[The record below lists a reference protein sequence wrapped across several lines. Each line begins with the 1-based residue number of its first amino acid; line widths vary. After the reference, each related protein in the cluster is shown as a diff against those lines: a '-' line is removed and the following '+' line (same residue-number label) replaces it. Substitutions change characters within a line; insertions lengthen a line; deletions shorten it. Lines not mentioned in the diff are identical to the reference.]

1 MDLRAFLPRPAPPYP
16 VEFSLAPPHPTPR
29 RLLLLPLPAPPRGPK
44 APPVHPWSLLFPKRE
59 FFFIKADMGSWS
71 RHFEVFSS

>member
-1 MDLRAFLPRPAPPYP
+1 MDLRAFLPRPPPPYP

-44 APPVHPWSLLFPKRE
+44 APPRASLVSIISEKRV
-59 FFFIKADMGSWS
+59 FFIKADMGSWS